1 MNNFNINDKEFTGT
15 KKRIFPYFSVGMV
28 IVGAAMLIG
37 GGIWTATTDMSRYA
51 KNGVTD
57 VVDAVD
63 GGNVEKVDIVV
74 NTGTVYVG
82 RSDDGQVHIEGKIP
96 KDYVLKEK
104 NGTLKVELRT
114 SFGFSFDW
122 QDLFDWK
129 YNEIDAKIYL
139 PDAKYESFEISGG
152 AGEVTVDDLNCV
164 EAHIKTGAGEVS
176 VNNFNCDKVLKIDT
190 GAGDVKVNN
199 AVTGGIDFDTGTG
212 EVDFY
217 GEVNGDIDI
226 DTGVGECTINLTND
240 KAEFE
245 KKYKVDID
253 TGVGETSVNYNQ

>member
-1 MNNFNINDKEFTGT
+1 MTYCDIKDKEFTGT
-15 KKRIFPYFSVGMV
+15 KKRSFPYFSVGM
-28 IVGAAMLIG
+28 IIMGAAMLIG
-37 GGIWTATTDMSRYA
+37 GGIWIGTTDMSKYA
-51 KNGVTD
+51 KNGVID
-57 VVDAVD
+57 VADAID
-63 GGNVEKVDIVV
+63 GGKTERVDISV
-74 NTGTVYVG
+74 TSGTVYVG

-96 KDYVLKEK
+96 KDYVLNEK

-139 PDAKYESFEISGG
+139 PDTKFESFEISGG
-152 AGEVTVDDLNCV
+152 AGEITIDDLNCV
-164 EAHIKTGAGEVS
+164 KAHIKTGAGEVRM
-176 VNNFNCDKVLKIDT
+176 NNINCEKVLKVDT
-190 GAGDVKVNN
+190 GAGDVKVDNSV
-199 AVTGGIDFDTGTG
+199 AGGIDFDTGAG
-212 EVDFY
+212 EVEY
-217 GEVNGDIDI
+217 NGEVNGDIDI

-253 TGVGETSVNYNQ
+253 TGVGEASVNYNQ

>member
-1 MNNFNINDKEFTGT
+1 MTNFDIKDKEFTGT
-15 KKRIFPYFSVGMV
+15 KKRSFPYFSVGM
-28 IVGAAMLIG
+28 IIMGAAMLIG
-37 GGIWTATTDMSRYA
+37 GGIWIGTTDMSKYA
-51 KNGVTD
+51 KNGVID
-57 VVDAVD
+57 VADAID
-63 GGNVEKVDIVV
+63 GGKTERVDISV
-74 NTGTVYVG
+74 TSGTVYVG

-96 KDYVLKEK
+96 KDYVLNEK

-139 PDAKYESFEISGG
+139 PDTKFESFEISGG
-152 AGEVTVDDLNCV
+152 AGEITIDDLNCV
-164 EAHIKTGAGEVS
+164 KAHIKTGAGEVRM
-176 VNNFNCDKVLKIDT
+176 NNINCEKVLKVDT
-190 GAGDVKVNN
+190 GAGDVKVDNSV
-199 AVTGGIDFDTGTG
+199 AGGIDFDTGAG
-212 EVDFY
+212 EVEY
-217 GEVNGDIDI
+217 NGEVNGDIDI

-253 TGVGETSVNYNQ
+253 TGVGEASVNYNQ